1 MLVILGLAIGLIA
14 GARGGSLGTLQTS
27 QRTDNLGWTFIHGF
41 AVVFSGNAVGMASH
55 SDFSRFARRPGAQ
68 VKGQLFSFL
77 ISGNVVPILGIFG
90 TAAAAKMYGDV
101 NELGLWN
108 PPNILQM
115 WLDNQYHNPA
125 MRAAAFFVAFGLT
138 SSIMAMNSIENGV
151 SGGMDIA
158 GLYPRYFNIRR
169 GSYLLA
175 AISVVINPWQII
187 ANGAIFTNTLNSFGG
202 EFFFFF
208 FFFSVAIT
216 TP

>member
-1 MLVILGLAIGLIA
+1 
-14 GARGGSLGTLQTS
+14 
-27 QRTDNLGWTFIHGF
+27 
-41 AVVFSGNAVGMASH
+41 MASH

-115 WLDNQYHNPA
+115 WLDNQYHNKA

-202 EFFFFF
+202 ELPTAIQH
-208 FFFSVAIT
+208 FSQSHTNCSSHPLPPHGHHGRRLLRRPQAKAQAIR
-216 TP
+216 PLPRRRK